1 MSRPKTTDAF
11 SELLNPVKDP
21 ERSFA
26 INIAELLQSY
36 VKSFLEGSVNFNSAA
51 LMIQGSSSIYG
62 KKVEYLHNLATK
74 LYASLLKHKKDDGAK
89 KDTKEREKHTRES
102 KFSDPFC
109 STEIK
114 LGKNLS
120 CLRKKFASKNSTNKK
135 TSKKSD
141 KKFTFT
147 PVDLFPLEGE
157 DKGMELLD
165 VHGQSLGN
173 KYEFT
178 LNKCKVT
185 SSGWLLL
192 PTVSPDLIPSEFSTP
207 DYTTVNE
214 YSDDNMCNDLDSQSP
229 ESSPLDEGYPP
240 SSGESATPATQQS
253 SQGVSS
259 VPSSQGTD
267 EGVGSLPCTPLESG
281 SQPESGTAD
290 KDSSQLESNDNTPA
304 ANGASTETPMEGT
317 EEGPVL
323 DGLNHSIEGN
333 ENIPLEDADVAPRPR
348 RSTRQ
353 ALKLCQIQEDE
364 AKKQGGENQ
373 ATTLAKDESSVVK
386 RAIQKKNTYNLPSKL
401 RTKNGTAIDP
411 VSAFCA
417 RTFFSMDRKYPKS
430 SSPHSFEVRAFQNH
444 NDLFNKFRS
453 LQASLSNINQ
463 RRKEKGNAAALEEN
477 DDIDEEVDIEGVES
491 NLDDPV
497 ANEDVI
503 SKPLEA
509 RDIVIENNPGL
520 LPMPV
525 YENEN
530 PLAEDEPIFP
540 DDGEFFDDELSAYD
554 DKELEDSFANAARLQ
569 CDLFREDLQKYIQ
582 TSDISQRIH
591 AWEGTMKP
599 FLEGLNKREEF
610 DINLYGSRILNAF
623 EDSNRKQTITFRNF
637 CKGKEKW
644 EIHRYF
650 MALLPLVNIGNV
662 SIEAEQLGDGE
673 EDILV
678 TLLSRKM
685 HHKELE
691 EFGHNEGEH
700 S

>member
-36 VKSFLEGSVNFNSAA
+36 VKSFIDSTLTQFKIIFAK
-51 LMIQGSSSIYG
+51 Y
-62 KKVEYLHNLATK
+62 
-74 LYASLLKHKKDDGAK
+74 SLWYKFLIKGKDDGAK

-304 ANGASTETPMEGT
+304 ANGRFNRNS
-317 EEGPVL
+317 
-323 DGLNHSIEGN
+323 
-333 ENIPLEDADVAPRPR
+333 
-348 RSTRQ
+348 
-353 ALKLCQIQEDE
+353 
-364 AKKQGGENQ
+364 
-373 ATTLAKDESSVVK
+373 
-386 RAIQKKNTYNLPSKL
+386 
-401 RTKNGTAIDP
+401 NG
-411 VSAFCA
+411 
-417 RTFFSMDRKYPKS
+417 R
-430 SSPHSFEVRAFQNH
+430 H
-444 NDLFNKFRS
+444 
-453 LQASLSNINQ
+453 
-463 RRKEKGNAAALEEN
+463 
-477 DDIDEEVDIEGVES
+477 
-491 NLDDPV
+491 
-497 ANEDVI
+497 
-503 SKPLEA
+503 
-509 RDIVIENNPGL
+509 
-520 LPMPV
+520 
-525 YENEN
+525 
-530 PLAEDEPIFP
+530 
-540 DDGEFFDDELSAYD
+540 
-554 DKELEDSFANAARLQ
+554 
-569 CDLFREDLQKYIQ
+569 
-582 TSDISQRIH
+582 
-591 AWEGTMKP
+591 
-599 FLEGLNKREEF
+599 
-610 DINLYGSRILNAF
+610 
-623 EDSNRKQTITFRNF
+623 
-637 CKGKEKW
+637 
-644 EIHRYF
+644 
-650 MALLPLVNIGNV
+650 
-662 SIEAEQLGDGE
+662 
-673 EDILV
+673 
-678 TLLSRKM
+678 
-685 HHKELE
+685 
-691 EFGHNEGEH
+691 
-700 S
+700 